1 MAARTSAWVSSRA
14 SFILRDA
21 LRAAGELIPELKPS
35 EFDQV
40 SAIMDELASLRPL
53 GPVSNQLAA

>member
-14 SFILRDA
+14 LFILRDA

-40 SAIMDELASLRPL
+40 SAIMAELASLRP
-53 GPVSNQLAA
+53 